1 MCGRTCHQSI
11 QKVISTK
18 ESFALDVSVEI
29 TFLSAMFLKESSQ
42 AALSNNKK
50 KNSKSSRLALG
61 RTREAPKVF
70 LIFFPE
76 R

>member
-1 MCGRTCHQSI
+1 
-11 QKVISTK
+11 
-18 ESFALDVSVEI
+18 
-29 TFLSAMFLKESSQ
+29 MFLKESSQ

-61 RTREAPKVF
+61 RTREAAKVF
-70 LIFFPE
+70 LIIFPE